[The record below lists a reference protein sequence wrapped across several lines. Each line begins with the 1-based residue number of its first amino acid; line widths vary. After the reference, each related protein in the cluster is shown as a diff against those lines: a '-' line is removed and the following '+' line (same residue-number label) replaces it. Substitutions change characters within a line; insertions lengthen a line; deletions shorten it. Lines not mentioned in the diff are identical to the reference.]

1 MGNILTANVSIC
13 GTRPILWHKFGPE
26 SIPLEKKEKTGV
38 AGHDPVEWRRTY
50 LATKEGQ
57 LYIRSDYVFGCLR
70 DAAKYTKRGRG
81 SIMKYVTATLQVVD
95 DKVLIDR
102 HIPGWNGGPPDELTA
117 DDTEPVYLDIRSV
130 RNPSTRGR
138 NVRYRVAASAG
149 WKTTFTILW
158 DETIVSRG
166 EMEAVLIDGG
176 RLVGL
181 GDGRSIGFGRFEI
194 QEVEIS
200 G

>member
-149 WKTTFTILW
+149 WKTAFTILW
-158 DETIVSRG
+158 DATIVSRG